1 MQRDKYTT
9 TLVWGNRWSII
20 AEMGNLF
27 ATVEEELD
35 AGQRQAHSTRS

>member
-9 TLVWGNRWSII
+9 IVKGNSRSII
-20 AEMGNLF
+20 AKMGNLF